1 MKTKL
6 FSAFAASELLA
17 RDRQTIARALRG
29 IPPDGKERGAPRWK
43 MSTIFDAMERHN
55 RANDGNSAGSNSA
68 ATAANPPEYA
78 EYDRAFAAL
87 EALQTVEARRK
98 AAIKIMPALHGM
110 VAALRKQGHE
120 VGQHPEH
127 VDLRGDRVY
136 QLMMLGFQ
144 RPCEWSH
151 DEVWHNLNHVG
162 YGKAA

>member
-87 EALQTVEARRK
+87 EALPTVEVRRK
-98 AAIKIMPALHGM
+98 AAVEIMPALHSM

-127 VDLRGDRVY
+127 VNLRGDRVY

-144 RPCEWSH
+144 RPCAWTH
-151 DEVWHNLNHVG
+151 DQVWANLNHVG
-162 YGKAA
+162 YDKAA